1 MSAKYVIEG
10 HNGKAYI
17 VFEYGGA
24 GAIYVYDGYVR
35 GNVMILYPHH
45 SLVKGLR
52 REKMQV
58 ALSEIARR
66 T

>member
-10 HNGKAYI
+10 HNGRCYI

-24 GAIYVYDGYVR
+24 GAVYVYDGYIR
-35 GNVMILYPHH
+35 GNMMTLYPHH
-45 SLVKGLR
+45 TLVKGLR
-52 REKMQV
+52 REKTQV

-66 T
+66 G